1 MITTTG
7 KSAATSDR
15 RPALRGLGRRAIIGA
30 LSLLAGAA
38 WPELLC
44 AGDPAFEKDVLPIL
58 EAKCNRCH
66 GGRSRGGQLDL
77 RTLNALMK
85 GGVTGP
91 AVKRGD
97 SKKSL
102 MIELMHYNEMPPKKE
117 KQRVT
122 KEELDLMRK
131 WVDAGA
137 AP

>member
-1 MITTTG
+1 M
-7 KSAATSDR
+7 
-15 RPALRGLGRRAIIGA
+15 
-30 LSLLAGAA
+30 LLLGAA
-38 WPELLC
+38 SWPEGVR
-44 AGDPAFEKDVLPIL
+44 AADPTFEKDVLPIL

-77 RTLNALMK
+77 RTLDALMK

-91 AVKRGD
+91 AIKKGD
-97 SKKSL
+97 AKKSL

-117 KQRVT
+117 KLRVT

-131 WVDAGA
+131 WIDTGA